1 MIELIPAIDII
12 DGDCVRLT
20 QGKYNLKKVYSS
32 SPEEIAK
39 EFEAMGLKRL
49 HLVDLDGAR
58 EGHVI
63 NLGILEKIVGQTSLQ
78 VDFGGGVKT
87 NEDIR
92 QVLDAGAGMVTA
104 GSIAVK
110 DPGLVG
116 NWIRQYGP
124 DTIILGADVRQGLI
138 SIHGWQ
144 EDTSL
149 EVLEFIRNYMA
160 TGIQKVICTDITT
173 DGMLEGPSMDLYREL
188 RKSFPEMELIA
199 SGGVSGMQDIL
210 DLDGIGI
217 NGVIFGKAY
226 YEGRI
231 TEDDIV
237 NFLKSS

>member
-12 DGDCVRLT
+12 DGNCVRLT
-20 QGKYNLKKVYSS
+20 QGKYDLKKVYSS
-32 SPEEIAK
+32 RPEEIAR
-39 EFEAMGLKRL
+39 EFEAMGVQRL

-58 EGHVI
+58 AGHVV
-63 NLGILEKIVGQTSLQ
+63 NLDILEKIVGQTSLQ

-116 NWIRQYGP
+116 DWIRQYGP

-149 EVLEFIRNYMA
+149 EVLQFIQNYLA
-160 TGIQKVICTDITT
+160 TGIQKVICTDIAT

-210 DLDGIGI
+210 DLEEIGI

>member
-58 EGHVI
+58 EGRVI
-63 NLGILEKIVGQTSLQ
+63 NLGILEKIAEQTSLE